1 MPLPNGYL
9 GRSVLVC
16 TITIVLA
23 AHIAPLNAVVAAPVL
38 LEGFEKTPAAK
49 VNARV
54 KIVTSGPGLT
64 QGKSAAELSP
74 GGAIAVQVRGVD
86 ITNLPWL
93 RMDTHHTGDGT
104 RRLHI
109 TVNATGFGHT
119 AQGYVQTGKDTLAF
133 PLTMVV
139 PRVKK
144 QPDKRVFTIRIIN
157 SDDIPIVVDNL
168 RLEPLV
174 RKPRGAVFLDFG
186 RSRSSVWPGFTRH
199 GVSSKSIKWK
209 GESWY
214 YAGYNLPY
222 PDPLTWDFIGPYSS
236 SLGNN
241 KKTSVAIIAP
251 KPISMVGWLWVTH
264 YGQRYSQ
271 PQEYMCRTSIG
282 RPVGKKLT
290 PSQLVGPGGLL
301 EGAGGLWTP
310 QWYAE
315 DYADH
320 FVTLMPFTMLKGKA
334 TIELGNCQMA
344 ALAMVPTSGRSSMAA
359 CIKQIQSELVRF
371 RRQFVMKHLN
381 RNLCRLEPT
390 EDEKK
395 LGLMLF
401 CVPPD
406 EAFTGLWKPRADQR
420 AWAIHEIGRPDGTI
434 RIPLAFVPLQRKSV
448 VFSITP
454 GSLRSDSDSILLL
467 NRSNFQIDH
476 MQWVPEVREGVTV
489 RRPWLSTAKSPV
501 VEVGEIGYV
510 WLTVAIPPRAKAG
523 VYRGTWKLGSGAA
536 RVDMPVEIEIV
547 DCGRLDAKD
556 TRNFTIASY
565 QLPQASTVYA
575 AALSSL
581 PKARQQKLKNNVFNQ
596 VAATGINAYHFSA
609 VKITSGS
616 SSGSHVLS
624 ASGMR
629 EILDEFPFKELP
641 GTMFINISQ
650 AMGRMGWGGG
660 SSRRELLNKA
670 IARTNALSSKYSI
683 NRRCFHFGYSNAIA
697 GGTSTTGLATR
708 LAGAKRF
715 ASEACPVSVGTLSS
729 VLTDLSDVD
738 FKAKLQPV
746 SALILTPDSSSL
758 ASQIATFKKLSGRRE
773 VYLYMRH
780 ADRFT
785 MGFYTAAVQ
794 ADGCFVSRV
803 FMSGGPYN
811 GYYIDGGGLVAPQ
824 AWGKLAKTVSA
835 FRMKQARDDR
845 NLVYQARTLVAKA
858 VSASATAKEISVI
871 LAEIKSRATSLKTL
885 TYDYTQFATTAVSQA
900 EMDSW
905 RASLLNAMGIVNRR
919 LTGTKR
925 K

>member
-1 MPLPNGYL
+1 M
-9 GRSVLVC
+9 LVC
-16 TITIVLA
+16 AIATVLTV
-23 AHIAPLNAVVAAPVL
+23 HVAPLNAVVAAPVL
-38 LEGFEKTPAAK
+38 LEGFEKPPAAK
-49 VNARV
+49 AAARV
-54 KIVTSGPGLT
+54 KTVTSGPGLT
-64 QGKSAAELSP
+64 QGESAAELSP

-109 TVNATGFGHT
+109 TVNATGFDHT

-133 PLTMVV
+133 PLTMAV
-139 PRVKK
+139 PPLRK
-144 QPDKRVFTIRIIN
+144 QPDKRVFTVTITN

-174 RKPRGAVFLDFG
+174 RKPRGAVLLDFG
-186 RSRSSVWPGFTRH
+186 KSRSSVWPGFTRH

-209 GESWY
+209 GEIAY
-214 YAGYNLPY
+214 YAGYDLPY
-222 PDPLTWDFIGPYSS
+222 PDPLTRDFIGPYSS

-241 KKTSVAIIAP
+241 KKTPVAIIAP
-251 KPISMVGWLWVTH
+251 KPISMAAWLWVTH

-290 PSQLVGPGGLL
+290 PGQLVGPGGLL

-320 FVTLMPFTMLKGKA
+320 FVTLMPFTMPKGKA

-344 ALAMVPTSGRSSMAA
+344 ALAMVPSSGRSSMAA

-390 EDEKK
+390 EAEKK

-401 CVPPD
+401 RVPPD

-420 AWAIHEIGRPDGTI
+420 AWAIHEIARPDGTI

-448 VFSITP
+448 VFSIIP

-467 NRSNFQIDH
+467 NRSSFQVDH
-476 MQWVPEVREGVTV
+476 MQWVPEVREGVTI
-489 RRPWLSTAKSPV
+489 RRPWLSAAKSPV

-510 WLTVAIPPRAKAG
+510 WLTVAIPPLAKAG
-523 VYRGTWKLGSGAA
+523 VYRGGWKLGSGAA
-536 RVDMPVEIEIV
+536 RVEMPVEIEIV
-547 DCGRLDAKD
+547 DCGRRDAKD
-556 TRNFTIASY
+556 TGDLTIASY
-565 QLPQASTVYA
+565 ALPGASTVYA

-581 PKARQQKLKNNVFNQ
+581 PKARQQKLKSNVFNQ
-596 VAATGINAYHFSA
+596 VAETGINAYSFSG

-616 SSGSHVLS
+616 SSGSHVLY

-629 EILDEFPFKELP
+629 ELLDEFPFKELP

-650 AMGRMGWGGG
+650 AMGRMGWG
-660 SSRRELLNKA
+660 SSPARRELINRA
-670 IARTNALSSKYSI
+670 IARTNALGLKYSI
-683 NRRCFHFGYSNAIA
+683 NRRYFYFGYSNAMA

-708 LAGAKRF
+708 LAGARRF
-715 ASEACPVSVGTLSS
+715 ASEACPVAISTLSS
-729 VLTDLSDVD
+729 VLEDLSTAD
-738 FKAKLQPV
+738 FKTKFTPV

-758 ASQIATFKKLSGRRE
+758 ASQIATFKKLSGTRK
-773 VYLYMRH
+773 VYLYMPR
-780 ADRFT
+780 ADRFA
-785 MGFYTAAVQ
+785 MGFYTAGVQ
-794 ADGCFVSRV
+794 ADGCFVPAI
-803 FMSGGPYN
+803 FMKGGPYN
-811 GYYIDGGGLVAPQ
+811 GYYIDGSGLVAPQ
-824 AWGKLAKTVSA
+824 AGGRLAQTVSA

-845 NLVYQARTLVAKA
+845 RLVCQARALVAEA
-858 VSASATAKEISVI
+858 ASAGVTAREISDV
-871 LAEIKSRATSLKTL
+871 LSEIKSRAESLKAL
-885 TYDYTQFATTAVSQA
+885 RYDYTQFATTAVSQA
-900 EMDSW
+900 EMNSW
-905 RASLLNAMGIVNRR
+905 RASLLNAMGTVSRR
-919 LTGTKR
+919 LAGAKR
-925 K
+925 Q